1 VFELGR
7 AAEKEK
13 EKEKEKDFF
22 ALTSVWRRLKVP
34 SGGIN
39 PIIAA
44 ANELRGEAM
53 FLIHTRDA
61 FSIKTRHETTTK
73 TRYSRRSS
81 PLLRQTKDFAI
92 ATTNNRLLG
101 HKTLT
106 PLHS

>member
-53 FLIHTRDA
+53 FLIHTRVT
-61 FSIKTRHETTTK
+61 INCRRELE
-73 TRYSRRSS
+73 RSRRKS
-81 PLLRQTKDFAI
+81 P
-92 ATTNNRLLG
+92 
-101 HKTLT
+101 
-106 PLHS
+106 

>member
-1 VFELGR
+1 MFELGR

-61 FSIKTRHETTTK
+61 FSIKTRHETTTT

-81 PLLRQTKDFAI
+81 PPLRA
-92 ATTNNRLLG
+92 
-101 HKTLT
+101 
-106 PLHS
+106 